1 MKIRSSLLA
10 VLLALALTV
19 FALTLRALAAPAAQG
34 QQFATPTPG
43 PDGRIIYIVKAGETC
58 ISISL
63 LTGVPVDY
71 LRTTNRLDENC
82 TLREGQ
88 ELVIGV
94 GGPPGATPTTGPEP
108 TPTVGEPTPTP
119 VSGTAQVCVLLYD
132 DVNGDGLRQETEV
145 GIADGAVS
153 VASANGT
160 YSQSKPTVSLL
171 DADTG
176 EPVRTCFTD
185 MPPGR
190 YTISAAVPDAFSPTT
205 VLTYTL
211 EVRAGETSYV
221 GFGAQLRNQDEVA
234 PQEQGGSPILG
245 IVGVILL
252 LIGIGIALY
261 AWRTFKR

>member
-1 MKIRSSLLA
+1 MNIRPALLSLS
-10 VLLALALTV
+10 LALILAA
-19 FALTLRALAAPAAQG
+19 FALTLGAMAAPAVQG

-82 TLREGQ
+82 TLIEGQ

-94 GGPPGATPTTGPEP
+94 GGPAGATPTAGPEP

-119 VSGTAQVCVLLYD
+119 ISGTAQVCVLLYE
-132 DVNGDGLRQETEV
+132 DVNGDGLRQETELDV
-145 GIADGAVS
+145 ANGAVS
-153 VASANGT
+153 VTSANGT
-160 YSQSKPTVSLL
+160 YSQSQVTVALL
-171 DADTG
+171 DPDTG
-176 EPVRTCFTD
+176 EPVRACFVN

-190 YTISAAVPDAFSPTT
+190 YTISAAVPDGFSPTT
-205 VLTYTL
+205 MLTYTL
-211 EVRAGETSYV
+211 EVNAGDTSYV
-221 GFGAQLRNQDEVA
+221 SFGAQLSGQNESGPEPA
-234 PQEQGGSPILG
+234 GGSPILG
-245 IVGVILL
+245 IVGVVLL
-252 LIGIGIALY
+252 LAGIGIGLY

>member
-1 MKIRSSLLA
+1 MNMRPA
-10 VLLALALTV
+10 LLALSLALILV
-19 FALTLRALAAPAAQG
+19 AFALTLNALAAPAPQG
-34 QQFATPTPG
+34 QQFVTPTPG
-43 PDGRIIYIVKAGETC
+43 PDGRIIYIVRAGETC

-94 GGPPGATPTTGPEP
+94 GGPAGATPTVGPQP

-119 VSGTAQVCVLLYD
+119 VSGTAQVCVLLYAD
-132 DVNGDGLRQETEV
+132 LNGDGLRQETET

-153 VASANGT
+153 VTSANGT
-160 YSQSKPTVSLL
+160 YSQSKPTVALL

-211 EVRAGETSYV
+211 EVSAGDTSYV
-221 GFGAQLRNQDEVA
+221 GFGAQLKAQEETS
-234 PQEQGGSPILG
+234 PQPEGGSPILG
-245 IVGVILL
+245 IAGVILL
-252 LIGIGIALY
+252 LVGIGIALY

>member
-1 MKIRSSLLA
+1 MKIRPSLLA
-10 VLLALALTV
+10 VLLALALAA

-34 QQFATPTPG
+34 EQFATPTPG

-94 GGPPGATPTTGPEP
+94 GGPPGATATAGPAP
-108 TPTVGEPTPTP
+108 TPTPGEPTPTP
-119 VSGTAQVCVLLYD
+119 VSGTAQVCVLIYA
-132 DVNGDGLRQETEV
+132 DVNGDGLRQETEL
-145 GIADGAVS
+145 GIAGGAVS
-153 VASANGT
+153 ITSANGT
-160 YSQSKPTVSLL
+160 YSQSKQTVAEL
-171 DADTG
+171 DPDTE
-176 EPVRTCFTD
+176 EPLRTCFTD

-190 YTISAAVPDAFSPTT
+190 YTISAAVPDLFNPTT

-211 EVRAGETSYV
+211 EVSAGDTSYV
-221 GFGAQLRNQDEVA
+221 SFGAQLKGQTENSPE
-234 PQEQGGSPILG
+234 PQGGSPLLG
-245 IVGVILL
+245 IIGVVLL
-252 LIGIGIALY
+252 LTGIGVALY